1 MRAWRSASSKAM
13 PRVAHASCVVG
24 CERANATRRA
34 QHTRSTRTQHNT
46 HAQHVRNTTH
56 THSSAQRNTHNT
68 RATQRNT
75 TRTPRSTFARAPR
88 RAVPC
93 RAVSVPVPC
102 LPSGLSACPTWQATS
117 PPTTPPRSSKSRQV
131 YGTWGISLSSSSS
144 PTRTMPLHGCAAH
157 RACKWADEPKVTATY

>member
-46 HAQHVRNTTH
+46 HTLQ
-56 THSSAQRNTHNT
+56 
-68 RATQRNT
+68 RATQHTRS
-75 TRTPRSTFARAPR
+75 TRTTHAQHNVTQHAHHAQPLLAR

-93 RAVSVPVPC
+93 RAVPCPCPCRASPQVC
-102 LPSGLSACPTWQATS
+102 LPVQHGKPRPRPPHRRDRQRAVKCTVHGGFLCRRQAHLRVRCPSTGV
-117 PPTTPPRSSKSRQV
+117 RRIV
-131 YGTWGISLSSSSS
+131 
-144 PTRTMPLHGCAAH
+144 
-157 RACKWADEPKVTATY
+157 RANGQTNPK